1 MLFFAYHCRRRQQI
15 QIEDNTFVET
25 EWTMPRKITDSTADL
40 VGTEAKAK
48 LKAIRFMAMGIGM
61 TLFVITQESWKQN
74 LGHAVLMTAY
84 FALAVFWGFLQW
96 RNRPRFQSLR
106 SSWFVVFPVLLGL
119 MTLFFF
125 NRQQYLAQAGSDVS
139 RIASPIEF
147 FTFNLVVVLAYA
159 AFAGILA
166 WKRKALF
173 RSTSKT

>member
-1 MLFFAYHCRRRQQI
+1 
-15 QIEDNTFVET
+15 
-25 EWTMPRKITDSTADL
+25 
-40 VGTEAKAK
+40 
-48 LKAIRFMAMGIGM
+48 
-61 TLFVITQESWKQN
+61 
-74 LGHAVLMTAY
+74 MTAY

-106 SSWFVVFPVLLGL
+106 SSWFVVFPVLVGL

-139 RIASPIEF
+139 RIASPTEF

-159 AFAGILA
+159 AFVGILA
-166 WKRKALF
+166 WTRKALF